1 MKNQSVSKTPKPLN
15 DYLRYSGL
23 GIQLIVLLL
32 AGMWLGDWVDG
43 KAATSKPWFTILF
56 TLLGLGG
63 GLYQLLRD
71 LLKPKT

>member
-1 MKNQSVSKTPKPLN
+1 VSKTPKPLN

-43 KAATSKPWFTILF
+43 KAANSKPWFTILF